1 MPKEFKAEQVIN
13 GTWGEAWF
21 EGEYLAQIMA
31 LKAEVTAKK
40 TAIAM
45 VQRLNEGQKMTG
57 LEPKGEIKLHKI
69 NSTIMKKMSDCF
81 KRGKMMTCTIISNLR
96 DPDALGAERVALYG
110 CLFDKLILADWEAG
124 KMGEE
129 SYSFTFEDWELLQT
143 IKG

>member
-13 GTWGEAWF
+13 GTFGEMWLD
-21 EGEYLAQIMA
+21 GDYMAQVIS
-31 LKAEVTAKK
+31 LKAEVTQKK

-45 VQRLNEGQKMTG
+45 VQKLQEGQKMTG
-57 LEPKGEIKLHKI
+57 LEQKGEVKFHKI
-69 NSTIMKKMSDCF
+69 NSTIMKKMSEYF
-81 KRGKMMTCTIISNLR
+81 KRGKMMTCTIVSNVR

-129 SYSFTFEDWELLQT
+129 SYSFTFEDWELLDT
-143 IKG
+143 I